1 MEIKIT
7 LTTKFGTTEEQIIEA
22 SKKTKNKTEDKKQEE
37 AFNLLMQEK
46 ITEEKTKQ
54 QLSKKKINHDDSAPI
69 NLVLVNPYIK
79 IQTNDNLSEIRKKLN
94 KKKCLKC
101 GDIFESDDVKKY
113 SNNSENYIC
122 NSCLNKEIALFINEN
137 YF

>member
-22 SKKTKNKTEDKKQEE
+22 SKKTKSKTEDKKQEE
-37 AFNLLMQEK
+37 AFKLLMQEK
-46 ITEEKTKQ
+46 ITEEKIKQ
-54 QLSKKKINHDDSAPI
+54 QITKKKINHDDSTPI

-101 GDIFESDDVKKY
+101 GDMFEYDDVKKY